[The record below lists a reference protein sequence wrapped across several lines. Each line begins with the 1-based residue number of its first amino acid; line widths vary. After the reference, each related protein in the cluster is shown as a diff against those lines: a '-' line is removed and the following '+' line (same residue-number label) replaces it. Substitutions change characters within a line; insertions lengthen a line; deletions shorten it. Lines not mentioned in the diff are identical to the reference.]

1 MRLENFYFYSLPGP
15 NANSHRHGL
24 VLSQI
29 ATNAKSICQNLC
41 RCSYQPLVSA
51 YVSGS
56 TRWKGAKVSA
66 NFRDPAAASPTPSLS
81 HPPPSHLPSS
91 AATAPPP
98 SSVPP
103 TATTP
108 QKPDLV
114 GGGQPKSR
122 RWARHSID
130 LACIK
135 VCGSV
140 RRACAEEDPWSSPPP
155 SQHKPRCLVSSMPHM
170 LRSPPPS
177 LLFSSNSDPTS
188 AAPASSP
195 DQSSASWSSAR
206 RWVQ

>member
-1 MRLENFYFYSLPGP
+1 MTLQTRSREQSHAREKRVRLENFYFYSLPGP

-98 SSVPP
+98 SPPPPSHLPSSAATAPPPSSVPP

-114 GGGQPKSR
+114 GGGQPESR

-130 LACIK
+130 LACFK

-140 RRACAEEDPWSSPPP
+140 R
-155 SQHKPRCLVSSMPHM
+155 
-170 LRSPPPS
+170 
-177 LLFSSNSDPTS
+177 
-188 AAPASSP
+188 
-195 DQSSASWSSAR
+195 
-206 RWVQ
+206 